1 MSQVQILSA
10 RPEPLETL
18 GFQGLIFFVEN
29 DPHTNA
35 ANAAEPPRLDALQPL
50 GAQLSD
56 RVRHVRPQVPA
67 PLGAKQPVVIA
78 HAIHPLFEVV
88 MFSWTSR
95 PGGEP
100 PYGEIQQGAA

>member
-18 GFQGLIFFVEN
+18 GFQGLIFSVEN
-29 DPHTNA
+29 NPHTNA
-35 ANAAEPPRLDALQPL
+35 YKRRGTSMPDSHEFALAE
-50 GAQLSD
+50 GSD
-56 RVRHVRPQVPA
+56 RVGHVRPQVPA
-67 PLGAKQPVVIA
+67 PRGAKQPVVIV
-78 HAIHPLFEVV
+78 HAIHLLFEVV

-100 PYGEIQQGAA
+100 SYGEAQQGAA

>member
-10 RPEPLETL
+10 RPGPLETL

-56 RVRHVRPQVPA
+56 RVRHVFVHRFP
-67 PLGAKQPVVIA
+67 PLSARNSQSPSSMPSIR
-78 HAIHPLFEVV
+78 
-88 MFSWTSR
+88 FSRW
-95 PGGEP
+95 
-100 PYGEIQQGAA
+100 